1 MGGSPLLI
9 CPGAGE
15 VNGSGKNRQGHPTDG
30 GWVTRQVDY
39 VGVGDTRC
47 ATVLNCTEHIS
58 LSLHEAE
65 EEFHIQRFNYLLA
78 PGFQG
83 SLVVQL

>member
-1 MGGSPLLI
+1 M
-9 CPGAGE
+9 
-15 VNGSGKNRQGHPTDG
+15 
-30 GWVTRQVDY
+30 TRQVDY

-78 PGFQG
+78 PGSHG
-83 SLVVQL
+83 SPVVQL